1 MGHLT
6 GEMNFLQSQAVAR
19 SSRRTYRHGQES
31 YLSFCTSFNLI
42 PYPLCEPTLRLFA
55 TFLARNL
62 SYASICTYI
71 SALRLQNIELGY
83 RPPADMPLLHL
94 LLKGIKRMKGSRA
107 KPKRKPITLVLL
119 SSLQHE
125 LQLSSFVT
133 NDKLMLW
140 ASFTTAFFGFLRA
153 SEFCSPSQSFYDP
166 RSTLLVRDV
175 SVLPDVAIL
184 QLKVSKTDQFRNGCE
199 VRLAKSGN
207 PICPYRALTDHLRH
221 CAIADQ
227 PLFQFSYGAYLTRQI
242 FSDLVK
248 SLLPNSCDSAAYSS
262 HSFRIGAATCAAD
275 KQTPAWLIKALGRWS
290 SRRFEE
296 YIRIPYTTIDRIPSL
311 LS

>member
-1 MGHLT
+1 
-6 GEMNFLQSQAVAR
+6 
-19 SSRRTYRHGQES
+19 
-31 YLSFCTSFNLI
+31 
-42 PYPLCEPTLRLFA
+42 
-55 TFLARNL
+55 
-62 SYASICTYI
+62 
-71 SALRLQNIELGY
+71 
-83 RPPADMPLLHL
+83 
-94 LLKGIKRMKGSRA
+94 MKGSRA
-107 KPKRKPITLVLL
+107 KPKRKPITLALL

-133 NDKLMLW
+133 NEKLMLW

-153 SEFCSPSQSFYDP
+153 SEFCSQSQSFYDP

-184 QLKVSKTDQFRNGCE
+184 HLKVSKTDQFRNGCE
-199 VRLAKSGN
+199 VRFAKFGN

-227 PLFQFSYGAYLTRQI
+227 PLFQFSYGAYLARQI

-248 SLLPNSCDSAAYSS
+248 SLLPYSCDSAAYSS

-290 SRRFEE
+290 RRRFEE

-311 LS
+311 LP